1 MRKAN
6 STVDDL
12 TQFSVPVFEIDR
24 FKRHIKGLL
33 ERVCRFAV
41 KAPND
46 SKRTLEEEENDNGT
60 ILESQIEEES
70 DWISNDKRPVES
82 LGLHVNQSENN

>member
-12 TQFSVPVFEIDR
+12 TQFSVSVFEIDR

-33 ERVCRFAV
+33 DRACRFAA
-41 KAPND
+41 KAPTD
-46 SKRTLEEEENDNGT
+46 PTRALEDEENDNGT
-60 ILESQIEEES
+60 ILEGPIEEES
-70 DWISNDKRPVES
+70 DWVSNEKKPVEN
-82 LGLHVNQSENN
+82 LGLHLN